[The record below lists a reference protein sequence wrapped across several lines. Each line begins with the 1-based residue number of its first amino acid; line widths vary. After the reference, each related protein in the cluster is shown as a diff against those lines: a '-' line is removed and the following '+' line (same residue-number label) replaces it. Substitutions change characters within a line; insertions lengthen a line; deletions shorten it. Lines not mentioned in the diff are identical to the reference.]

1 MLDKSSHLI
10 NLGVSGSDE
19 KFAFK
24 IFVILMKTILEGRTV
39 SKNLIYTVPYLDS
52 VEKV

>member
-24 IFVILMKTILEGRTV
+24 IFVILMKTILEGEQLAR
-39 SKNLIYTVPYLDS
+39 I
-52 VEKV
+52 